1 MKERIL
7 RYLKNIFFVI
17 IIALLGAACGD
28 DKEESINVGNEGGN
42 GIVTGTVAK
51 VDVKK
56 AGSLS
61 SLIGDDVKFNITD
74 LTVTGDI
81 NGDDI
86 ALIREMAGADVNGDE
101 TKGHLSKLNL
111 KDANIVAGGNPYY
124 INTGIFYSKRDVVGS
139 YMFSNCDKLTSIM
152 LPNSVIEIGSY
163 IFNKIVDVDTDI
175 HFTEKA
181 EKENTT
187 LTSITIG
194 NKTAIIGNNAFY
206 ACMGLTEINMPNSVN
221 EIGNYVFWGCNNL
234 VRIDLASV
242 SKMEISAF
250 WGCDKLAE
258 FVVSE
263 DNSNYSS
270 LGGVLFNKDKS
281 ILIIYPKAKTNQS
294 YIIPNSVITVE
305 DNAFDNAYLT
315 SITIGD
321 KVSQMKFSN
330 VGKRLK
336 EYIVTNNNANYLSL
350 DGVLFNKNKTELIA
364 YPIDKVSSTY
374 IVPSSVTKIS
384 NTVTFSLNLS
394 TLNLNNVTEIQ
405 ESTILGTYVKEF
417 IVSATNPRYSTKD
430 NVLFNKEQ
438 TSLIAYPMAAVK
450 EYKPNG
456 QGSSYIIPNG
466 VTNISAYAF
475 YPVANFLFPP
485 YPDLEFYSLE
495 TLTIPIDVKRIGLWA
510 LYGAKNIHCKSETPP
525 YLDYAQHYPL
535 TNTQNIYVP
544 MNAVN
549 AYKQAVGWKEANI
562 IGE

>member
-7 RYLKNIFFVI
+7 CSLKNISFVI

-61 SLIGDDVKFNITD
+61 SLIGNDVKFNITD

-101 TKGHLSKLNL
+101 TKGRLSKLNL

-139 YMFSNCDKLTSIM
+139 YMFSNCDKLTSVM

-163 IFNKIVDVDTDI
+163 IFNKIVDIDTDTN
-175 HFTEKA
+175 FAEKA

-187 LTSITIG
+187 LTSIAIG
-194 NKTAIIGNNAFY
+194 NKTAIIGDYAFY
-206 ACMGLTEINMPNSVN
+206 ACKGLTEINMPNSVN
-221 EIGNYVFWGCNNL
+221 EISDYVFGGCNNL

-281 ILIIYPKAKTNQS
+281 ILIIYPKARPNQS

-336 EYIVTNNNANYLSL
+336 EYYSI
-350 DGVLFNKNKTELIA
+350 
-364 YPIDKVSSTY
+364 
-374 IVPSSVTKIS
+374 KI
-384 NTVTFSLNLS
+384 
-394 TLNLNNVTEIQ
+394 
-405 ESTILGTYVKEF
+405 K
-417 IVSATNPRYSTKD
+417 
-430 NVLFNKEQ
+430 
-438 TSLIAYPMAAVK
+438 
-450 EYKPNG
+450 
-456 QGSSYIIPNG
+456 
-466 VTNISAYAF
+466 
-475 YPVANFLFPP
+475 
-485 YPDLEFYSLE
+485 
-495 TLTIPIDVKRIGLWA
+495 
-510 LYGAKNIHCKSETPP
+510 
-525 YLDYAQHYPL
+525 
-535 TNTQNIYVP
+535 QN
-544 MNAVN
+544 
-549 AYKQAVGWKEANI
+549 
-562 IGE
+562 

>member
-1 MKERIL
+1 M
-7 RYLKNIFFVI
+7 
-17 IIALLGAACGD
+17 
-28 DKEESINVGNEGGN
+28 
-42 GIVTGTVAK
+42 
-51 VDVKK
+51 
-56 AGSLS
+56 
-61 SLIGDDVKFNITD
+61 
-74 LTVTGDI
+74 
-81 NGDDI
+81 
-86 ALIREMAGADVNGDE
+86 
-101 TKGHLSKLNL
+101 
-111 KDANIVAGGNPYY
+111 
-124 INTGIFYSKRDVVGS
+124 
-139 YMFSNCDKLTSIM
+139 
-152 LPNSVIEIGSY
+152 
-163 IFNKIVDVDTDI
+163 IVDIDTDTN
-175 HFTEKA
+175 FAEKA

-187 LTSITIG
+187 LTSIAIG
-194 NKTAIIGNNAFY
+194 NKTAIIGDYAFY
-206 ACMGLTEINMPNSVN
+206 ACKGLTEINMPNSVN
-221 EIGNYVFWGCNNL
+221 EISDYVFGGCNNL

-281 ILIIYPKAKTNQS
+281 ILIIYPKARPNQS

>member
-1 MKERIL
+1 M
-7 RYLKNIFFVI
+7 
-17 IIALLGAACGD
+17 
-28 DKEESINVGNEGGN
+28 
-42 GIVTGTVAK
+42 
-51 VDVKK
+51 
-56 AGSLS
+56 S

-139 YMFSNCDKLTSIM
+139 YMFSNCDKLTSVI
-152 LPNSVIEIGSY
+152 LPNSVIELGSY
-163 IFNKIVDVDTDI
+163 IFNEIVN
-175 HFTEKA
+175 A
-181 EKENTT
+181 ESHSIAEENAT
-187 LTSITIG
+187 LTSIAIG

-206 ACMGLTEINMPNSVN
+206 ACTGLTEINMPNSVN
-221 EIGNYVFWGCNNL
+221 EISDYVFWGCNNL

-250 WGCDKLAE
+250 WGCDKLVE

-281 ILIIYPKAKTNQS
+281 ILIIYPKARPNQS

-305 DNAFDNAYLT
+305 DNAFNNAYLT

-330 VGKRLK
+330 VGTHLK

-364 YPIDKVSSTY
+364 YPIDKISSNY

-384 NTVTFSLNLS
+384 DSVKFS
-394 TLNLNNVTEIQ
+394 
-405 ESTILGTYVKEF
+405 
-417 IVSATNPRYSTKD
+417 R
-430 NVLFNKEQ
+430 
-438 TSLIAYPMAAVK
+438 
-450 EYKPNG
+450 
-456 QGSSYIIPNG
+456 
-466 VTNISAYAF
+466 
-475 YPVANFLFPP
+475 
-485 YPDLEFYSLE
+485 
-495 TLTIPIDVKRIGLWA
+495 
-510 LYGAKNIHCKSETPP
+510 
-525 YLDYAQHYPL
+525 
-535 TNTQNIYVP
+535 
-544 MNAVN
+544 
-549 AYKQAVGWKEANI
+549 
-562 IGE
+562 

>member
-7 RYLKNIFFVI
+7 CSLKNISFVI
-17 IIALLGAACGD
+17 IIALLGTACGD

-42 GIVTGTVAK
+42 GTVIGTVAK

-139 YMFSNCDKLTSIM
+139 YMFSNCDKLTSVI

-163 IFNKIVDVDTDI
+163 IFNEII
-175 HFTEKA
+175 NTESHSIA
-181 EKENTT
+181 EENAT
-187 LTSITIG
+187 LTSIVIG
-194 NKTAIIGNNAFY
+194 NKTAIIGNYAFY
-206 ACMGLTEINMPNSVN
+206 ACTGLTEINMPNSVN
-221 EIGNYVFWGCNNL
+221 EIGDYVFWQCNNL

-250 WGCDKLAE
+250 WGCDKLVE

-281 ILIIYPKAKTNQS
+281 ILIIYPKARPNQS

-330 VGKRLK
+330 VGTHLK

-364 YPIDKVSSTY
+364 YPIDKISSNY

-384 NTVTFSLNLS
+384 DSVKFSLNLS

-405 ESTILGTYVKEF
+405 EPTIFGTYVKEF

-438 TSLIAYPMAAVK
+438 TSLIAYPMAAIK

-456 QGSSYIIPNG
+456 RGSSYIIPNG

-475 YPVANFLFPP
+475 YPVANFLLPPFP
-485 YPDLEFYSLE
+485 DWEFYPLE
-495 TLTIPIDVKRIGLWA
+495 TLTIPVGVERIGA
-510 LYGAKNIHCKSETPP
+510 CAIYGAKNIHCKSETPP

-535 TNTQNIYVP
+535 TNMYNVYVP
-544 MNAVN
+544 LSAINT
-549 AYKQAVGWKEANI
+549 YKQAVGWREANI

>member
-7 RYLKNIFFVI
+7 CSLKNISFVI

-61 SLIGDDVKFNITD
+61 SLISNDVKFNITD

-101 TKGHLSKLNL
+101 TKGRLSKLNL

-139 YMFSNCDKLTSIM
+139 YMFSNCDKLTSVM

-163 IFNKIVDVDTDI
+163 IFNKIVDIDTDTN
-175 HFTEKA
+175 FAEKA

-187 LTSITIG
+187 LTSIAIG
-194 NKTAIIGNNAFY
+194 NKTAIIGDYAFY
-206 ACMGLTEINMPNSVN
+206 ACKGLTEINMPNSVN
-221 EIGNYVFWGCNNL
+221 EISDYVFLSCNNL

-281 ILIIYPKAKTNQS
+281 ILIIYPKARPNQS

>member
-1 MKERIL
+1 MKTV
-7 RYLKNIFFVI
+7 KFFAVSI
-17 IIALLGAACGD
+17 IITLCAVITSCGD
-28 DKEESINVGNEGGN
+28 DDDTTNVGNEGGN
-42 GIVTGTVAK
+42 GSITGTVAK

-61 SLIGDDVKFNITD
+61 TLISDDVKFNITD

-139 YMFSNCDKLTSIM
+139 YMFSNCDKLTSII
-152 LPNSVIEIGSY
+152 LPNSAIEIGSY
-163 IFNKIVDVDTDI
+163 IFNKIVDIDVDTDTN
-175 HFTEKA
+175 FTELA
-181 EKENTT
+181 EKENVT
-187 LTSITIG
+187 LTSIVIG
-194 NKTAIIGNNAFY
+194 NRTAIIGNYAFY
-206 ACMGLTEINMPNSVN
+206 ACTGLTEINMPNSIN
-221 EIGNYVFWGCNNL
+221 EIGDCVFWGCNNL

-250 WGCDKLAE
+250 WGCDKLVE

-270 LGGVLFNKDKS
+270 LNGVLFNKDKS
-281 ILIIYPKAKTNQS
+281 ILIIYPKARPNQS

-305 DNAFDNAYLT
+305 GSAFDNAYLT

-321 KVSQMKFSN
+321 RVAQMDFMN
-330 VGKRLK
+330 VGRNLK
-336 EYIVTNNNANYLSL
+336 EYIVTNNNVNFLSL
-350 DGVLFNKNKTELIA
+350 DGVLFNKSKTELIA
-364 YPIDKVSSTY
+364 YPIGKVSSNY
-374 IVPSSVTKIS
+374 IVPNSVTKIRDS
-384 NTVTFSLNLS
+384 VRFSLNLT
-394 TLNLNNVTEIQ
+394 TLNLNNVTEIK
-405 ESTILGTYVKEF
+405 ESTIFGTFVKEF
-417 IVSATNPRYSTKD
+417 IVSATNLRYSTKD

-438 TSLIAYPMAAVK
+438 TSLIAYPMAAIK

-466 VTNISAYAF
+466 VTYISAYAF
-475 YPVANFLFPP
+475 YPIANFLFPP
-485 YPDLEFYSLE
+485 YTDLEFYPLE
-495 TLTIPIDVKRIGLWA
+495 TLTIPVDVKRIGLGA
-510 LYGAKNIHCKSETPP
+510 LYGVKNIHCKSETPP
-525 YLDYAQHYPL
+525 CLDYAQHYPL
-535 TNTQNIYVP
+535 TDTQNIYVP

-549 AYKQAVGWKEANI
+549 AYKQARGWNGANI

>member
-1 MKERIL
+1 
-7 RYLKNIFFVI
+7 
-17 IIALLGAACGD
+17 
-28 DKEESINVGNEGGN
+28 
-42 GIVTGTVAK
+42 
-51 VDVKK
+51 
-56 AGSLS
+56 
-61 SLIGDDVKFNITD
+61 
-74 LTVTGDI
+74 
-81 NGDDI
+81 
-86 ALIREMAGADVNGDE
+86 
-101 TKGHLSKLNL
+101 
-111 KDANIVAGGNPYY
+111 
-124 INTGIFYSKRDVVGS
+124 
-139 YMFSNCDKLTSIM
+139 
-152 LPNSVIEIGSY
+152 
-163 IFNKIVDVDTDI
+163 
-175 HFTEKA
+175 
-181 EKENTT
+181 
-187 LTSITIG
+187 
-194 NKTAIIGNNAFY
+194 
-206 ACMGLTEINMPNSVN
+206 MPNSVN
-221 EIGNYVFWGCNNL
+221 EISDYVFYNCNNL

-281 ILIIYPKAKTNQS
+281 ILIIYPKARPNQS

-417 IVSATNPRYSTKD
+417 IVSATVFITI
-430 NVLFNKEQ
+430 EQ
-438 TSLIAYPMAAVK
+438 PKLIR
-450 EYKPNG
+450 
-456 QGSSYIIPNG
+456 
-466 VTNISAYAF
+466 NIR
-475 YPVANFLFPP
+475 V
-485 YPDLEFYSLE
+485 
-495 TLTIPIDVKRIGLWA
+495 
-510 LYGAKNIHCKSETPP
+510 
-525 YLDYAQHYPL
+525 
-535 TNTQNIYVP
+535 
-544 MNAVN
+544 
-549 AYKQAVGWKEANI
+549 
-562 IGE
+562 

>member
-1 MKERIL
+1 MKTV
-7 RYLKNIFFVI
+7 KFFAVSFIITLCAVI
-17 IIALLGAACGD
+17 TSCGD
-28 DKEESINVGNEGGN
+28 DDDTTNVGNEGGN
-42 GIVTGTVAK
+42 GSITGTVAK

-61 SLIGDDVKFNITD
+61 TLISDDVKFNITD

-139 YMFSNCDKLTSIM
+139 YMFSNCDKLTSII
-152 LPNSVIEIGSY
+152 LPNSAIEIGSY
-163 IFNKIVDVDTDI
+163 IFNKIVDIDVDTDTN
-175 HFTEKA
+175 FTESA
-181 EKENTT
+181 EKENVT
-187 LTSITIG
+187 LTSIVIG
-194 NKTAIIGNNAFY
+194 NRTAIIGNYAFY
-206 ACMGLTEINMPNSVN
+206 ACTGLTEINMPNSIN
-221 EIGNYVFWGCNNL
+221 EIGDCVFWGCNNL

-250 WGCDKLAE
+250 WGCDKLVE

-270 LGGVLFNKDKS
+270 LNGVLFNKDKS
-281 ILIIYPKAKTNQS
+281 ILIIYPKARPNQS

-305 DNAFDNAYLT
+305 GSAFDNAYLT

-321 KVSQMKFSN
+321 RVAQMDFMN
-330 VGKRLK
+330 VGRNLK
-336 EYIVTNNNANYLSL
+336 EYIVTNNNVNFLSL
-350 DGVLFNKNKTELIA
+350 DGVLFNKSKTELIA
-364 YPIDKVSSTY
+364 YPIGKVSSNY
-374 IVPSSVTKIS
+374 IVPNSVTKIRDS
-384 NTVTFSLNLS
+384 VRFSLNLT
-394 TLNLNNVTEIQ
+394 TLNLNNVTEIK
-405 ESTILGTYVKEF
+405 ESTIFGTFVKEF

-438 TSLIAYPMAAVK
+438 TSLIAYPMAAIK

-466 VTNISAYAF
+466 VTYISAYAF
-475 YPVANFLFPP
+475 YPIANFLFPP
-485 YPDLEFYSLE
+485 YTDLEFYPLE
-495 TLTIPIDVKRIGLWA
+495 TLTIPVDVKRIGLGA
-510 LYGAKNIHCKSETPP
+510 LYGVKNIHCKSETPP
-525 YLDYAQHYPL
+525 CLDYAQHYPL
-535 TNTQNIYVP
+535 TDTQNIYVP

-549 AYKQAVGWKEANI
+549 AYKQARGWNGANI